1 MKYVVTSDSTC
12 DLSKELIEKYNI
24 QIMPLAIIIDGREYR
39 DGVDITSGQI
49 IKHIENGGSLPKTTA
64 VSIGEYEEFFKKYT
78 EQGLSV
84 IHFNISSGASSCY
97 SNAKLASKNLNNV
110 FVVDSKHLSSGQGLL
125 VLKAC
130 DMLSEGFSVEETY
143 EKICGLCDKV
153 QTSFVLDRLDILHKG
168 GRCSL
173 AQLLGAKLL
182 KLHPSLYMTEGSL
195 KVKRKYMG
203 SLKRALDVYV
213 NDLFNEYAN
222 YDKTRCFVTH
232 CCGDEDLVA
241 QVIEKV
247 KEKFDFNEIIETQA
261 GSTVTSHCGRNTI
274 GVLFVTD

>member
-1 MKYVVTSDSTC
+1 MNYVVTSDSTC
-12 DLSKELIEKYNI
+12 DLSKELIAENNV
-24 QIMPLAIIIDGREYR
+24 QIMPLAIIIDGNEYR
-39 DGVDITSGQI
+39 DGVDITSEQI
-49 IKHIENGGSLPKTTA
+49 IKHIENGGNLPKTTA
-64 VSIGEYEEFFKKYT
+64 ISIGEYEEFFKKFT

-84 IHFNISSGASSCY
+84 IHFNISSGASSCH
-97 SNAKLASKNLNNV
+97 SNAKIAADGLENV
-110 FVVDSKHLSSGQGLL
+110 YVVDTKHLSSGQGLL

-130 DMLSEGFSVEETY
+130 DMLREGNSVPDTY
-143 EKICGLCDKV
+143 NKICSLCDKV

-203 SLKRALDVYV
+203 SLQRALDAYV

-232 CCGDEDLVA
+232 CCGDRDKVDS
-241 QVIEKV
+241 VIKKV
-247 KEKFDFNEIIETQA
+247 KEKFDFKEVIETQA

-274 GVLFVTD
+274 GVLFITD